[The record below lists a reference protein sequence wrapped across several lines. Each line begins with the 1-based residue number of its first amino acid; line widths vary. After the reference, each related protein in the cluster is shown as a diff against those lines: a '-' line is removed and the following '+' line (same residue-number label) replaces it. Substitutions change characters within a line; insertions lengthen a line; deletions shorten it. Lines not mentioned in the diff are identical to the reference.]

1 MAACHI
7 GPQSICQAVYC
18 DSSATNPP
26 ELTTTGRKQTRDAQG
41 LVTLHIVDELIYER
55 APRLVGSPAW
65 PLIKPWLYLILGRH
79 KAVGMADAIAGMSG
93 ADALGYVSNLLSL
106 NVASRHI
113 DRLPEK
119 GRCLVVCNHP
129 TGIADGIAVY
139 DAILKRRP
147 DAIFFANADALRVNP
162 RFAEALIPV
171 EWVEAKR
178 TREKTRLTLQGAKEA
193 FEGERCV
200 VMFPAGRLARRNA
213 EGWLIDP
220 PWAPTAVSLAQKYA
234 APIVPVHVAGPDSVW
249 FHLFNRF
256 SQELRDITLF
266 HELLNKAGKRFDLTV
281 GPLIDPQTKDLD
293 TDSLK
298 AYVELQLPETPDKVF
313 HA

>member
-1 MAACHI
+1 MAGVIQRPVRFAKCNARTDR
-7 GPQSICQAVYC
+7 GLAGMNRSG
-18 DSSATNPP
+18 
-26 ELTTTGRKQTRDAQG
+26 LRKAHM
-41 LVTLHIVDELIYER
+41 TLHIVDELIHER
-55 APRLVGSPAW
+55 APKLVRSPAW
-65 PLIKPWLYLILGRH
+65 PVVRPVLYTVLGRN
-79 KAVGMADAIAGMSG
+79 KAVRMADAIAGMAG
-93 ADALGYVSNLLSL
+93 PEALDYVSNLLSL
-106 NVASRHI
+106 EVAAHHL
-113 DRLPEK
+113 DRLPES
-119 GRCLVVCNHP
+119 GRCLMVCNHP

-139 DAILKRRP
+139 DAILRRRP

-178 TREKTRLTLQGAKEA
+178 TREKTRLTLQGAKDA
-193 FEGERCV
+193 FERERCV

-213 EGWLIDP
+213 KGQLIDP

-281 GPLIDPQTKDLD
+281 GPLIDPL
-293 TDSLK
+293 TDGLETERLK
-298 AYVELQLPETPDKVF
+298 AYVELQLPAAPDKVF

>member
-1 MAACHI
+1 MA
-7 GPQSICQAVYC
+7 
-18 DSSATNPP
+18 
-26 ELTTTGRKQTRDAQG
+26 K
-41 LVTLHIVDELIYER
+41 LHIIDELIYER
-55 APRLVGSPAW
+55 APKLVRSSSW
-65 PLIKPWLYLILGRH
+65 PIVRPVLYLILGRH
-79 KAVGMADAIAGMSG
+79 KAVRMADAIAGMAGSE
-93 ADALGYVSNLLSL
+93 ALDYVSNLLSL
-106 NVASRHI
+106 DVVSHHL
-113 DRLPEK
+113 DRLPTQ

-178 TREKTRLTLQGAKEA
+178 TREKTRVTLQGAKDA
-193 FEGERCV
+193 FEAERCV
-200 VMFPAGRLARRNA
+200 VMFPAGRLARRNK
-213 EGWLIDP
+213 EGRLIDP
-220 PWAPTAVSLAQKYA
+220 PWAPTAVSLAQKYE
-234 APIVPVHVAGPDSVW
+234 APIVPIHVTGPDSFW

-266 HELLNKAGKRFDLTV
+266 HELLNKAGKRFNLIV
-281 GPLIDPQTKDLD
+281 GPLIAPQTEGLD

-298 AYVELQLPETPDKVF
+298 AYVELQLPESPDKVF